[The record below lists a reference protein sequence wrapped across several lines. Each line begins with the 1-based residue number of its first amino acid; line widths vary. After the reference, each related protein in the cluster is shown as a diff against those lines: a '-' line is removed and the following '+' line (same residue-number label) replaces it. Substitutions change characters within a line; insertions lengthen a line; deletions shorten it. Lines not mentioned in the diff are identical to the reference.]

1 MLARFILAGL
11 ALVAGTDAAQADGG
25 TLVIVGGGLDPANA
39 EIYGALLAARPE
51 GAPGIAIIPAAS
63 GESGASSRAATR
75 ALERHGA
82 MPEDIVTVRLAL
94 VDDPGT
100 PDVDESTWAGN
111 AHDPAEIA
119 AVERAG
125 AIWFLG
131 GDQARIT
138 AVLRENDG
146 GDTPMLAAIR
156 QRLAEGAVVGGTSA
170 GAAIMSE
177 GMIGQGDSLGAL
189 LANAGGE
196 PLELTRGLGF
206 LKGALVDQHFGER
219 ARLGRLAVAITDPG
233 QPQRIGLGID
243 EDTALIVSLGDGRAQ
258 VKGSGYVTLLDARM
272 AQRTPGQRIGIAGL
286 RLGLAGAGDSIGLAE
301 PGVTPAPIRKP
312 TAGREYVER
321 PLLAGGGMAY
331 GDQSLAGV
339 VGEGLLD
346 NAAASVTER
355 HSFAGREG
363 VTYRFAKTGAARG
376 WWGRDA
382 QGRARYTIEGVAF
395 DITPITVAIR
405 KATD

>member
-1 MLARFILAGL
+1 MLTRSVVAGL
-11 ALVAGTDAAQADGG
+11 ALLAAAGAAQAEGG
-25 TLVIVGGGLDPANA
+25 TLVIVGGGLDPANG

-63 GESGASSRAATR
+63 GESAASARAATR

-82 MPEDIVTVRLAL
+82 NPADIVTIRLAA
-94 VDDPGT
+94 VDDPAT
-100 PDVDESTWAGN
+100 AEVDESRWAGN

-131 GDQARIT
+131 GDQARIVST
-138 AVLRENDG
+138 LTTKDG

-156 QRLAEGAVVGGTSA
+156 QRLAAGAVVGGTSA

-177 GMIGQGDSLGAL
+177 GMIGQGDSMGAL
-189 LANAGGE
+189 LSKGGGE
-196 PLELTRGLGF
+196 PLELTRGLG
-206 LKGALVDQHFGER
+206 LLPGALVDQHFGER
-219 ARLGRLAVAITDPG
+219 ARLGRLAVALTDPA

-243 EDTALIVSLGDGRAQ
+243 EDTALIVSLGENRAT
-258 VKGSGYVTLLDARM
+258 VAGSGYVTLLDARA
-272 AQRTPGQRIGIAGL
+272 AQRTPGQRIGIEGL
-286 RLGLAGAGDSIGLAE
+286 TLGLAGAGDSIDLAQTAI
-301 PGVTPAPIRKP
+301 TPAPVRKP

-331 GDQSLAGV
+331 GNQSLAAV

-346 NAAASVTER
+346 NAAATAIEA
-355 HSFAGREG
+355 HSFAGSEG
-363 VTYRFAKTGAARG
+363 VTYRFAETGAARG
-376 WWGRDA
+376 WWGRDG
-382 QGRARYTIEGVAF
+382 QGRARYTIAGVAF
-395 DITPITVAIR
+395 DIAPITVEIR
-405 KATD
+405 KAAR